1 MPVYSE
7 LFLFF
12 IALCVACLV
21 CGVYLG
27 ANIALYRYYEWEIRT
42 PLIRWRGDRSEA
54 DGGKDEESNVP
65 G

>member
-1 MPVYSE
+1 MLVYSE

-12 IALCVACLV
+12 IALCMACLV

-27 ANIALYRYYEWEIRT
+27 AIIAVCNDYEWEIRT
-42 PLIRWRGDRSEA
+42 PLIRWRGDRSEE
-54 DGGKDEESNVP
+54 DEGKDEESNVP